1 MYTAV
6 VGTYL
11 LHRDFAL
18 EAVTVELNIRFS
30 PLSTEYSTA
39 LGGLATKR
47 RTGSTIL
54 GRLAIIPIQ
63 RLRPRKWCVITVFW
77 ESACSVSVI
86 ESEYYI
92 FLERERRGGGESY

>member
-11 LHRDFAL
+11 LNRDSAL

-47 RTGSTIL
+47 RTVVMLTL
-54 GRLAIIPIQ
+54 
-63 RLRPRKWCVITVFW
+63 
-77 ESACSVSVI
+77 SVLLS
-86 ESEYYI
+86 
-92 FLERERRGGGESY
+92 FRRAQSHVPA

>member
-11 LHRDFAL
+11 LNRDSAL

-47 RTGSTIL
+47 RTVVMLTL
-54 GRLAIIPIQ
+54 
-63 RLRPRKWCVITVFW
+63 
-77 ESACSVSVI
+77 SVLLSV
-86 ESEYYI
+86 
-92 FLERERRGGGESY
+92 RRAQSLMCRHKYH